1 MLSVSRLRGRAVRAS
16 QDSKGS
22 WDASYF
28 PAKSTTYLPQSLSHR
43 SGIVRIPI
51 ISYVVYEQT
60 SGEGCSERLRIR
72 KDLETFL
79 IFLGDYHAKSSFLSS
94 INCVK
99 IREACERRHSVDS
112 DLNLFKS
119 VDIRQPQRRG
129 LHASLLAHVALVVV
143 LLIPSTPIFIQP
155 STTLAG
161 KNGTS
166 TVYLYLPSP
175 SASSTVAQELNTEE
189 NRHLLLP
196 TPPAKKKQD
205 IRKKPALART
215 PQELH
220 EAESA
225 LTNQPPAGSLYGS
238 LSYGKSDGSE
248 VRPAIR
254 VSGSEP
260 AVYPWD
266 LGNVPEGNIIVEVTI
281 DERGNITNKIVLQS
295 LNPTIDHKVLAAL
308 EDWHFLPA
316 LRDGDAISSKQ
327 DIYYH
332 YPVPR

>member
-1 MLSVSRLRGRAVRAS
+1 M
-16 QDSKGS
+16 DSES
-22 WDASYF
+22 N
-28 PAKSTTYLPQSLSHR
+28 
-43 SGIVRIPI
+43 I
-51 ISYVVYEQT
+51 
-60 SGEGCSERLRIR
+60 
-72 KDLETFL
+72 
-79 IFLGDYHAKSSFLSS
+79 
-94 INCVK
+94 
-99 IREACERRHSVDS
+99 
-112 DLNLFKS
+112 FKS
-119 VDIRQPQRRG
+119 IDVRHPQRRG
-129 LHASLLAHVALVVV
+129 LHASLLVHAALVVV
-143 LLIPSTPIFIQP
+143 LLFPSTPIFIRP

-166 TVYLYLPSP
+166 TVYLYLPSA
-175 SASSTVAQELNTEE
+175 SASSAVAQELNTEE

-196 TPPAKKKQD
+196 TPPPKKKQD

-225 LTNQPPAGSLYGS
+225 LSNRPPAGSLYGS

-260 AVYPWD
+260 AVNEWD
-266 LGNVPEGNIIVEVTI
+266 LADAPEGNIIVEVTI
-281 DERGNITNKIVLQS
+281 DERGNITQKTVLQS

-332 YPVPR
+332 YPVHR

>member
-1 MLSVSRLRGRAVRAS
+1 
-16 QDSKGS
+16 
-22 WDASYF
+22 
-28 PAKSTTYLPQSLSHR
+28 
-43 SGIVRIPI
+43 
-51 ISYVVYEQT
+51 
-60 SGEGCSERLRIR
+60 
-72 KDLETFL
+72 
-79 IFLGDYHAKSSFLSS
+79 
-94 INCVK
+94 
-99 IREACERRHSVDS
+99 VDS
-112 DLNLFKS
+112 EPRIFKS
-119 VDIRQPQRRG
+119 VEVRHPQRRG
-129 LHASLLAHVALVVV
+129 LHASLLAHVVLVVA
-143 LLIPSTPIFIQP
+143 LLIPSTPIFVRP

-166 TVYLYLPSP
+166 TVYLYIPSQ
-175 SASSTVAQELNTEE
+175 SATSAVAQELNIEE

-196 TPPAKKKQD
+196 TPPPKKKQEL
-205 IRKKPALART
+205 RKKPALART

-225 LTNQPPAGSLYGS
+225 PSIQPPAGSLYGS
-238 LSYGKSDGSE
+238 LSYGKSNGSE

-266 LGNVPEGNIIVEVTI
+266 LGNAPEGNIIVEVTI
-281 DERGNITNKIVLQS
+281 DERGNITNKVVLQS
-295 LNPTIDHKVLAAL
+295 LNPIIDHKVLAAL

-332 YPVPR
+332 YPIHR

>member
-1 MLSVSRLRGRAVRAS
+1 MI
-16 QDSKGS
+16 
-22 WDASYF
+22 
-28 PAKSTTYLPQSLSHR
+28 H
-43 SGIVRIPI
+43 
-51 ISYVVYEQT
+51 
-60 SGEGCSERLRIR
+60 
-72 KDLETFL
+72 
-79 IFLGDYHAKSSFLSS
+79 
-94 INCVK
+94 
-99 IREACERRHSVDS
+99 VDS
-112 DLNLFKS
+112 ESNIFKS
-119 VDIRQPQRRG
+119 VDISYPQRRG
-129 LHASLLAHVALVVV
+129 LYGSLLAHLALIVA
-143 LLIPSTPIFIQP
+143 LLIPSTPIFIRP

-166 TVYLYLPSP
+166 TVYLYIPSS
-175 SASSTVAQELNTEE
+175 SASSAVAQELNTEE

-196 TPPAKKKQD
+196 TPPPKKKQD

-220 EAESA
+220 ETESA
-225 LTNQPPAGSLYGS
+225 PSTQPPAGSLYGS

-266 LGNVPEGNIIVEVTI
+266 LGNAPEGNIIVEVTI

-332 YPVPR
+332 YPVHR

>member
-1 MLSVSRLRGRAVRAS
+1 MDTESN
-16 QDSKGS
+16 
-22 WDASYF
+22 
-28 PAKSTTYLPQSLSHR
+28 
-43 SGIVRIPI
+43 I
-51 ISYVVYEQT
+51 
-60 SGEGCSERLRIR
+60 
-72 KDLETFL
+72 
-79 IFLGDYHAKSSFLSS
+79 
-94 INCVK
+94 
-99 IREACERRHSVDS
+99 
-112 DLNLFKS
+112 FKS
-119 VDIRQPQRRG
+119 VDVRYPQRHG
-129 LHASLLAHVALVVV
+129 LHASLLAHVALVVA
-143 LLIPSTPIFIQP
+143 LLIPSTPIFIRP

-175 SASSTVAQELNTEE
+175 SAPSAIPQELNTEE
-189 NRHLLLP
+189 NRHLFLP
-196 TPPAKKKQD
+196 APVKKKQD

-215 PQELH
+215 PQELR

-225 LTNQPPAGSLYGS
+225 ASNQPPAGSLYGS

-266 LGNVPEGNIIVEVTI
+266 LGNAPEGNIIVEVTI
-281 DERGNITNKIVLQS
+281 DERGNITQKTVLQS

-332 YPVPR
+332 YPVHR

>member
-1 MLSVSRLRGRAVRAS
+1 MQPSP
-16 QDSKGS
+16 D
-22 WDASYF
+22 
-28 PAKSTTYLPQSLSHR
+28 
-43 SGIVRIPI
+43 I
-51 ISYVVYEQT
+51 
-60 SGEGCSERLRIR
+60 
-72 KDLETFL
+72 
-79 IFLGDYHAKSSFLSS
+79 
-94 INCVK
+94 
-99 IREACERRHSVDS
+99 
-112 DLNLFKS
+112 FKS
-119 VDIRQPQRRG
+119 VDIRHPRRRG
-129 LHASLLAHVALVVV
+129 IHASLLAHLVMIVALLV
-143 LLIPSTPIFIQP
+143 PSTPIFVRP

-161 KNGTS
+161 KNGTT
-166 TVYLYLPSP
+166 TVYLYLPSQ
-175 SASSTVAQELNTEE
+175 SASSAVAQELNTEE

-196 TPPAKKKQD
+196 TPPPKKKLEA
-205 IRKKPALART
+205 RKKPSLART

-225 LTNQPPAGSLYGS
+225 PTNQLPAGSLYGS

-266 LGNVPEGNIIVEVTI
+266 LGNAPEGNIIVEVTI
-281 DERGNITNKIVLQS
+281 DERGNITEKKVLQS

-332 YPVPR
+332 YPVHR

>member
-1 MLSVSRLRGRAVRAS
+1 MDSESNIFQSIDVR
-16 QDSKGS
+16 
-22 WDASYF
+22 
-28 PAKSTTYLPQSLSHR
+28 H
-43 SGIVRIPI
+43 
-51 ISYVVYEQT
+51 
-60 SGEGCSERLRIR
+60 
-72 KDLETFL
+72 
-79 IFLGDYHAKSSFLSS
+79 
-94 INCVK
+94 
-99 IREACERRHSVDS
+99 
-112 DLNLFKS
+112 
-119 VDIRQPQRRG
+119 PQRLG
-129 LHASLLAHVALVVV
+129 LHASLLAHAVLVVA
-143 LLIPSTPIFIQP
+143 LLIPSTPIFVRP
-155 STTLAG
+155 STTLVG

-175 SASSTVAQELNTEE
+175 SASSSVAQELNTEE

-196 TPPAKKKQD
+196 TPPPKKKQD

-220 EAESA
+220 EVESA
-225 LTNQPPAGSLYGS
+225 PSTQAPAGSLYGS
-238 LSYGKSDGSE
+238 LAYGKSDGTE

-260 AVYPWD
+260 AVFPWD
-266 LGNVPEGNIIVEVTI
+266 LGNAPEGNIIIEVTI
-281 DERGNITNKIVLQS
+281 DERGNITDKKVLQS

-332 YPVPR
+332 YPIHR

>member
-1 MLSVSRLRGRAVRAS
+1 M
-16 QDSKGS
+16 DSES
-22 WDASYF
+22 N
-28 PAKSTTYLPQSLSHR
+28 
-43 SGIVRIPI
+43 
-51 ISYVVYEQT
+51 
-60 SGEGCSERLRIR
+60 
-72 KDLETFL
+72 
-79 IFLGDYHAKSSFLSS
+79 IFQ
-94 INCVK
+94 
-99 IREACERRHSVDS
+99 SVD
-112 DLNLFKS
+112 
-119 VDIRQPQRRG
+119 VRYPHRRG
-129 LHASLLAHVALVVV
+129 LHASLLAHVVLIVI
-143 LLIPSTPIFIQP
+143 LLIPSTPIFIRP

-175 SASSTVAQELNTEE
+175 SASSAIAQELNTEE
-189 NRHLLLP
+189 NRHLFLLA
-196 TPPAKKKQD
+196 PPPKKKQD

-220 EAESA
+220 EAESSPS
-225 LTNQPPAGSLYGS
+225 NQPPAGSIYGS

-260 AVYPWD
+260 AVNQWD
-266 LGNVPEGNIIVEVTI
+266 LGGAPEGNIIVEVTI
-281 DERGNITNKIVLQS
+281 DERGNITNKVVLQS
-295 LNPTIDHKVLAAL
+295 LNSTIDHKVLAAL

-332 YPVPR
+332 YPVHR